1 MGGGSPELERP
12 SESVGQKRYTLLV
25 VPEEGGGAVTQVTVS
40 LRQLRRWVSVLGVL
54 IFGLLAVSV
63 LWGERTE
70 QMALEGLVEENLIL
84 KGRLRAIEASLDEVD
99 VELER
104 LRLYEAQL
112 QGLPDDAIPGVGPLG
127 ADVAVLLG
135 LDPAGLAGRD
145 LRAGEEGDPMHEPV
159 GGEGELQRSLELE
172 ERTRATLARLQLTE
186 ARLGIVAENAEAW
199 RTRRA
204 AMPTLLPVKGA
215 ALNSGFGY
223 RRAPFTNRWKF
234 HSGIDLQADVGT
246 PVMSSGPGTVLRA
259 EWNSGYGRMLEIDHG
274 YGITTRYAHNSRL
287 FVRPGDVV
295 ARGQIIATVGMTGR
309 TTGPHLHYEVRVD
322 GAPVDPIEFLE

>member
-1 MGGGSPELERP
+1 MSGGSPELERP
-12 SESVGQKRYTLLV
+12 SASVGERRYTFLV
-25 VPEEGGGAVTQVTVS
+25 VPEEGGGAVSQVTVS
-40 LRQLRRWVSVLGVL
+40 LRQLRRWATVAGVMICVL
-54 IFGLLAVSV
+54 FAVFV
-63 LWGERTE
+63 LWGQRAE
-70 QMALEGLVEENLIL
+70 QVALDGLVEENLIL
-84 KGRLRAIEASLDEVD
+84 KGRLRAIESSLDEVD

-112 QGLPDDAIPGVGPLG
+112 QGLPDGAIPGMGPLG
-127 ADVAVLLG
+127 AEEAVLLG
-135 LDPAGLAGRD
+135 LDPAGLAGRG
-145 LRAGEEGDPMHEPV
+145 LRAGEDGDPMHEPL
-159 GGEGELQRSLELE
+159 GEEGELVRSLELE

-186 ARLGIVAENAEAW
+186 ARLGIVAESAEAW

-234 HSGIDLQADVGT
+234 HSGIDLQADLGT

-287 FVRPGDVV
+287 FVNPGERV
-295 ARGQIIATVGMTGR
+295 ARGQVIATVGMTGR